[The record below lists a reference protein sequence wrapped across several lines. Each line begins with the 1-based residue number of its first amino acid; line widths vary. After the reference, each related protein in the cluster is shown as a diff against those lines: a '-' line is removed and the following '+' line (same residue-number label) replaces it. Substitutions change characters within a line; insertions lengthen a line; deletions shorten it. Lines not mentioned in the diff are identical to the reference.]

1 MKSNTMSLDDIIET
15 KLKVGFYQV
24 AVFVLLALIDL
35 SDGGQIAMMS
45 VTLPAVQKE
54 FELGASSISLL
65 SSIFFIGT
73 AVGSLS
79 VGKFSDK
86 YGRSRVIRIALVF
99 QILNA
104 LAFYVCEGYFA
115 LVILRFAYGFSYGF
129 SLPLTTIYITEI
141 VPVKVRGKWIVFINF
156 FVTVG
161 KLYGTIMA
169 YFVMDNIEHGNWRLL
184 MAYSAVIPF
193 LIFLFSFLF
202 LFESMRYLL
211 ANKRFDE
218 LKNTFNQIVAMNN
231 SYSKDPAAPKSEEM
245 VDEDIQRLSAW
256 ADQHLE
262 DGALASYKVLF
273 REEWIRITILVWIIW
288 FNLNFMFFG
297 QLAILPYFFKS
308 NSKGIGSVILTTSG
322 ELPVIFLTF
331 FMIEHPNF
339 GRKNSILYF
348 SLASMFFNLL
358 SVIFEDSFL
367 ELLMFSTRFF
377 MKGVFATIYP
387 YTSEV
392 YPTSFRS
399 VGYGFAAAIGRTGAC
414 IMPFVIFPIYYWKES
429 LTFWIFGLNGLLC
442 ATCAY
447 HLPYDTAGR
456 TLDKT
461 QVFKE
466 EIEMQERPKNFERAE
481 V

>member
-1 MKSNTMSLDDIIET
+1 MIEA

-24 AVFVLLALIDL
+24 AVFVLLAFIDL

-54 FELGASSISLL
+54 FELGASSVSLL

-73 AVGSLS
+73 AIGSLS

-86 YGRSRVIRIALVF
+86 YGRSRIIRIALVF
-99 QILNA
+99 QIVNA
-104 LAFYVCEGYFA
+104 LSFYFCKGFFA

-141 VPVKVRGKWIVFINF
+141 VPLKVRGKWIVFINF

-169 YFVMDNIEHGNWRLL
+169 YYVMDNLEHGDWRLL
-184 MAYSAVIPF
+184 MAYSAIIPL
-193 LIFLFSFLF
+193 LIFLCSFVF

-211 ANKRFDE
+211 ANKLFDE
-218 LKNTFNQIVAMNN
+218 LKSTFNQIVAMNN
-231 SYSKDPAAPKSEEM
+231 SYVSDPEAPKSEEM
-245 VDEDIQRLSAW
+245 SDEDIQKLSAW

-262 DGALASYKVLF
+262 DDALASYKVLF
-273 REEWIRITILVWIIW
+273 RDEWIKITILVWIIW

-322 ELPVIFLTF
+322 ELPVIFLTY

-339 GRKNSILYF
+339 GRKNSIFYF

-358 SVIFEDSFL
+358 SVIFDTSML

-377 MKGVFATIYP
+377 MKGVFATVYP

-399 VGYGFAAAIGRTGAC
+399 VGYGFAAAVGRTGAC
-414 IMPFVIFPIYYWKES
+414 IMPFIIFPVYYWHES

-442 ATCAY
+442 AISAY
-447 HLPYDTAGR
+447 QLPYDTAGR

-461 QVFKE
+461 KAFKE
-466 EIEMQERPKNFERAE
+466 EIEMHEKPKNFETAE